1 MVKSTFS
8 LNRAIK
14 HCIISGLIVVG
25 SLIILTPKPALA
37 ANPTGNCKY
46 ISSAFTRIFCDSGSG
61 DLNSSPVT
69 LINQIADFL
78 TGLLGIA
85 LVVSILVSAIQIITS
100 SASPDLL
107 ISAKR
112 RMGNSALA
120 LGLLIGLRAILLL
133 IGI

>member
-14 HCIISGLIVVG
+14 YCIISGLVVG
-25 SLIILTPKPALA
+25 SFIILIPKPALA
-37 ANPTGNCKY
+37 ATSTGNCKF

-61 DLNSSPVT
+61 NLNSSPVT
-69 LINQIADFL
+69 LLNQIADFL
-78 TGLLGIA
+78 TGLLGIV
-85 LVVSILVSAIQIITS
+85 LVISILVSAIQIITS